1 MIKNIKDLLEFRTY
15 ELQQELQKKQ
25 NTIVLMNKNNDDIR
39 EENKNLFYT
48 IEKCKKIKLM
58 VWIIYIIQQK
68 QIQIM
73 QLIKK
78 SN

>member
-68 QIQIM
+68 QI
-73 QLIKK
+73 
-78 SN
+78 